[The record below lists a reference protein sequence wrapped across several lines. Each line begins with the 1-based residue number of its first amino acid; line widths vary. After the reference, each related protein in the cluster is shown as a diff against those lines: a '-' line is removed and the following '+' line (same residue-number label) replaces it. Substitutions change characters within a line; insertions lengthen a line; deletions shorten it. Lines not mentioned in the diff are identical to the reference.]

1 MLIIHIVHSEG
12 YKKSKK
18 KKLKLYTQDYWP
30 TQPKFILILLE
41 HEVTKSITT
50 PPPPPERDA
59 SPLQGYPLP
68 WYSFILLG
76 GEAM

>member
-18 KKLKLYTQDYWP
+18 KKAKLYTQDYWP
-30 TQPKFILILLE
+30 TQPKFILISLE

-50 PPPPPERDA
+50 PPPPERDA

-68 WYSFILLG
+68 
-76 GEAM
+76 